1 MKMRAFLIV
10 ALIFSCQAEKNL
22 RIWKGTDFYASWT
35 AGGSN
40 RPSGSQQRSYEVTK
54 SNSVEKFKFL
64 IRVRI

>member
-10 ALIFSCQAEKNL
+10 FLIFSCQAEKNL

-40 RPSGSQQRSYEVTK
+40 RPSGSQQRSYEVI
-54 SNSVEKFKFL
+54 KFYL
-64 IRVRI
+64 IKI